1 MFNYLGSAMPIKKDR
16 FLEFL
21 KANLKLCNKNINNN
35 DLSSSEFFFFCK
47 LKGILLKHHE
57 LVISSKH
64 ALEKHTTAMHNIKIS
79 TKNLIGA
86 ITKLWKHKETNCFIK
101 FSLQKN

>member
-64 ALEKHTTAMHNIKIS
+64 ALENTPQQCTT
-79 TKNLIGA
+79 L
-86 ITKLWKHKETNCFIK
+86 KLV
-101 FSLQKN
+101 QKT